1 LRKTHPRTIQDVSQV
16 FRHSHDTG
24 GAQKK
29 VIPSI
34 DKEIYMQE
42 RDGLVTMKG
51 NPITLIGS
59 ELQVGDKASDFVAID
74 NDLNPV
80 SFDSFRGKVC
90 ILSSVP
96 SLDTPVCDMETR
108 RFNDEAGRLGDN
120 VEILTISMDLP
131 FAQKRWCGAAGVD
144 RVQALSDHR
153 DAAFGQAYGV
163 LIKGL
168 RLLARA
174 VFVVDK
180 EGTIQYIELV
190 KEIASEPDY
199 DSALTAVKELV

>member
-1 LRKTHPRTIQDVSQV
+1 
-16 FRHSHDTG
+16 
-24 GAQKK
+24 
-29 VIPSI
+29 
-34 DKEIYMQE
+34 
-42 RDGLVTMKG
+42 
-51 NPITLIGS
+51 
-59 ELQVGDKASDFVAID
+59 

-90 ILSSVP
+90 IVSSVP

-108 RFNDEAGRLGDN
+108 RFNDEAGRLGDD

-144 RVQALSDHR
+144 RVQTLSDHL

-180 EGTIQYIELV
+180 EGTIRYMELV

-199 DSALTAVKELV
+199 DSVLTAVKELV

>member
-1 LRKTHPRTIQDVSQV
+1 
-16 FRHSHDTG
+16 
-24 GAQKK
+24 
-29 VIPSI
+29 
-34 DKEIYMQE
+34 MQE

-51 NPITLIGS
+51 NPITLMGN
-59 ELQVGDKASDFVAID
+59 ELQAGDKAPDFVAVD

-90 ILSSVP
+90 IISSVP

-108 RFNDEAGRLGDN
+108 RFNDEAGRLGDD
-120 VEILTISMDLP
+120 VVILTISMDLP

-144 RVQALSDHR
+144 RVQTLSDHR

-180 EGTIQYIELV
+180 GGTIRHIELV
-190 KEIASEPDY
+190 QEIASEPDY
-199 DSALTAVKELV
+199 DSVLTAVKELV

>member
-1 LRKTHPRTIQDVSQV
+1 
-16 FRHSHDTG
+16 
-24 GAQKK
+24 
-29 VIPSI
+29 
-34 DKEIYMQE
+34 MQE
-42 RDGLVTMKG
+42 RDGIVTMKG
-51 NPITLIGS
+51 NPITLVGT
-59 ELQVGDKASDFVAID
+59 ELQVGDKAPDFVAID

-90 ILSSVP
+90 IVSSVP

-108 RFNDEAGRLGDN
+108 RFNDEAGRLDDN

-144 RVQALSDHR
+144 RVQTLSDHR

-163 LIKGL
+163 IIKGL

-180 EGTIQYIELV
+180 EGTIRYRELV

-199 DSALTAVKELV
+199 DAVLKAVKELV

>member
-1 LRKTHPRTIQDVSQV
+1 
-16 FRHSHDTG
+16 
-24 GAQKK
+24 
-29 VIPSI
+29 
-34 DKEIYMQE
+34 MQE

-51 NPITLIGS
+51 NPITLMGT
-59 ELQVGDKASDFVAID
+59 ELQVGDKAPDFVAID

-90 ILSSVP
+90 IVSSVP

-108 RFNDEAGRLGDN
+108 RFNDEAGRLGDD

-144 RVQALSDHR
+144 RVQTLSDHR

-174 VFVVDK
+174 VFVVDT
-180 EGTIQYIELV
+180 EGTIRYMELV

-199 DSALTAVKELV
+199 DSVLTAVKELV

>member
-1 LRKTHPRTIQDVSQV
+1 
-16 FRHSHDTG
+16 
-24 GAQKK
+24 
-29 VIPSI
+29 
-34 DKEIYMQE
+34 MQE

-51 NPITLIGS
+51 NPITLMGT
-59 ELQVGDKASDFVAID
+59 ELQVGDQAPDFVAMD

-90 ILSSVP
+90 IISSVP

-108 RFNDEAGRLGDN
+108 RFNDEAGRLGDD

-144 RVQALSDHR
+144 KVQTLSDHR

-180 EGTIQYIELV
+180 EGTIRHIELV
-190 KEIASEPDY
+190 K
-199 DSALTAVKELV
+199 

>member
-1 LRKTHPRTIQDVSQV
+1 
-16 FRHSHDTG
+16 
-24 GAQKK
+24 
-29 VIPSI
+29 
-34 DKEIYMQE
+34 MQE

-51 NPITLIGS
+51 NPITLMGS
-59 ELQVGDKASDFVAID
+59 ELQVGDKAPDFVAID

-90 ILSSVP
+90 IISSVP

-108 RFNDEAGRLGDN
+108 RFNDEAGRLGDD

-144 RVQALSDHR
+144 RVQTLSDHR

-180 EGTIQYIELV
+180 EGTIRHIELV

-199 DSALTAVKELV
+199 DSVLTAVKELV

>member
-1 LRKTHPRTIQDVSQV
+1 
-16 FRHSHDTG
+16 
-24 GAQKK
+24 
-29 VIPSI
+29 
-34 DKEIYMQE
+34 MQE
-42 RDGLVTMKG
+42 RAGLVTMKG
-51 NPITLIGS
+51 NPITLLGP
-59 ELQVGDKASDFVAID
+59 ELKVGDKAPDFVAID
-74 NDLNPV
+74 NDLSPV

-108 RFNDEAGRLGDN
+108 RFNDEAGRLGGK

-144 RVQALSDHR
+144 RVQTLSDHR

-163 LIKGL
+163 LIKEF

-174 VFVVDK
+174 VFVVDE
-180 EGTIQYIELV
+180 EGIIRYVELV
-190 KEIASEPDY
+190 NEIASEPNY
-199 DSALTAVKELV
+199 DSVLQAVKELV

>member
-1 LRKTHPRTIQDVSQV
+1 
-16 FRHSHDTG
+16 
-24 GAQKK
+24 
-29 VIPSI
+29 
-34 DKEIYMQE
+34 
-42 RDGLVTMKG
+42 MKG
-51 NPITLIGS
+51 NPVTLIGT
-59 ELQVGDKASDFVAID
+59 ELQVGNKAPDFLVID

-80 SFDSFRGKVC
+80 SFASFRGKVC
-90 ILSSVP
+90 IISSVP
-96 SLDTPVCDMETR
+96 SLDTPVCDVETR

-144 RVQALSDHR
+144 RVQTLSDHR

-180 EGTIQYIELV
+180 DGTIRYLELV
-190 KEIASEPDY
+190 NEIASEPDY
-199 DSALTAVKELV
+199 DSVLKAVKELV

>member
-1 LRKTHPRTIQDVSQV
+1 MSPTY
-16 FRHSHDTG
+16 F
-24 GAQKK
+24 
-29 VIPSI
+29 VIPMARGAPRKKLIPST
-34 DKEIYMQE
+34 DKERNMQE

-51 NPITLIGS
+51 NPITLMGT
-59 ELQVGDKASDFVAID
+59 ELQVGDQAPDFVATD

-90 ILSSVP
+90 IISSVP

-108 RFNDEAGRLGDN
+108 RFNDEAGRLGDD

-144 RVQALSDHR
+144 KVQTLSDHR

-174 VFVVDK
+174 GFVVDK
-180 EGTIQYIELV
+180 EGTIRYIELV

-199 DSALTAVKELV
+199 DSVLTAVKDLV